1 MKNGVTPKWENVAH
15 NKNLAT
21 EVSFM
26 TLACVWRME
35 GPMSGVN
42 TLSGHHSCSCQ
53 YEFTLSFGFMLC
65 SFHPKYGGG
74 GVTRST
80 FYTYS

>member
-26 TLACVWRME
+26 TLACVWRV
-35 GPMSGVN
+35 P
-42 TLSGHHSCSCQ
+42 CQ
-53 YEFTLSFGFMLC
+53 GSTPCLDATVAVGEFTLSFGFMLC

-80 FYTYS
+80 FHTYS

>member
-26 TLACVWRME
+26 TLACVWRVPCQ
-35 GPMSGVN
+35 GSTPCLDTTVAVVN
-42 TLSGHHSCSCQ
+42 VSSHFLSDSCCVP
-53 YEFTLSFGFMLC
+53 FI
-65 SFHPKYGGG
+65 
-74 GVTRST
+74 
-80 FYTYS
+80 